1 MAVSNRTHRGRVYE
15 RMGCFR
21 RPSSQVAVGGRN
33 IKGAPCGV
41 RFECF
46 SLNRSRGGTPFMTSN
61 IKYVWDGCAQAK
73 HFDRELLLRP
83 SPFSICEHR
92 SNGPRVRFRRV
103 HNPLA
108 DGFRAG

>member
-1 MAVSNRTHRGRVYE
+1 
-15 RMGCFR
+15 
-21 RPSSQVAVGGRN
+21 
-33 IKGAPCGV
+33 
-41 RFECF
+41 
-46 SLNRSRGGTPFMTSN
+46 MTSN